1 MAKIKFEK
9 RNELDYRTNEAYKSL
24 RTNIQ
29 FCGNQIKVISFTS
42 CTPNEGKSSVS
53 FNLAASFAESGK
65 KVIMIDADMRKSVLA
80 GRYKVGNVEA
90 GLAHYLAGQ
99 KTLEEVKF
107 ETDIE
112 NMDIIFSGPFV
123 PNPAELLENENFI
136 NLIQY
141 CRENYDYVLID
152 TPPLGSVI
160 DSAIV
165 AKNVDGAILVIEA
178 DAISYHFV
186 QTVKSQLEKSN
197 VKILGTVLNKVP
209 MGGGKY
215 GYGYGYGK
223 YGYGKYGY
231 GKYGSYGK
239 YGQYYGHY
247 GNYGRDE

>member
-80 GRYKVGNVEA
+80 GRYKVGTVEA

-141 CRENYDYVLID
+141 CRDNYDYVLID

-215 GYGYGYGK
+215 GYGYGK

>member
-9 RNELDYRTNEAYKSL
+9 RNELDYRANEAYKSL

-29 FCGNQIKVISFTS
+29 FCGSQIKVISFTS

-80 GRYKVGNVEA
+80 GRYKVGTVEA

-99 KTLEEVKF
+99 KSLEEVKF

-136 NLIQY
+136 NLIKY

-186 QTVKSQLEKSN
+186 QTVKNQLEKSN
-197 VKILGTVLNKVP
+197 VKILGTVLNKVA
-209 MGGGKY
+209 MGGGK
-215 GYGYGYGK
+215 YGYGK

-247 GNYGRDE
+247 GNYGRDD